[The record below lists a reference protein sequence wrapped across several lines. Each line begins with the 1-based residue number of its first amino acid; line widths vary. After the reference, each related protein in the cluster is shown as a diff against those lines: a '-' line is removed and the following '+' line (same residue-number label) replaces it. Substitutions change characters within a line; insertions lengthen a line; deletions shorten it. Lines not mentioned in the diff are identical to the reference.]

1 MNNNSFNINHY
12 DDKPIINE
20 LGFREYDARWI
31 YPKQI
36 NLSGIKKIG
45 YGLGQLMIEE
55 NIKKEIVI
63 GHDYRSYSEEV
74 KNALISGLLSYGIT
88 VFDIGL
94 TISPGAYFAQYDLN
108 CKSVA
113 MVTASHNENGWT
125 GFKMGVNR
133 PLTFGPDLMNK
144 LKEICLNDLNP
155 KKNHGEYKFIEGMN
169 AKYINDITNKN
180 NIKRKLKAVVAC
192 GNGTSSIFS
201 PEILEKIGIEVIKIH
216 CDLDYSFP
224 NYNPNPEDLK
234 MLKNLS
240 EEVIRNNADIG
251 FAFDG
256 DGDRVGLITNAGD
269 MIFPDK
275 QMMLFSEDILNNKKG
290 SIVFD
295 VKCSNHLINLISKN
309 GGTPIMAPTGHFHI
323 KKAIK
328 KNSALLGGEMSG
340 HIFFN
345 DKWYGFDDGPYAAAR
360 AAEILAK
367 SNKSISEIFSD
378 FPESFS
384 TPELNITVTDENK
397 FEIIDRFMAN
407 SNIDGD
413 KILIDGLRVNF
424 NDGWGLLRASNTT
437 PKLVLRFEGD
447 TEDNLNQIKNLFE
460 NNFLKIFPD
469 IKLDY
474 H

>member
-1 MNNNSFNINHY
+1 MISESIFRENDIRGTYPEDLNESVIKEIAKGIAKKCFQEDITSIVVARDGRLSGESLLTTFCIAIAQYGIDVNNIGLATSPMLYFAAKKENSKSGIMITGSHNPKNYNGIKMVINDNSVSGSEILSLIKNDETLNDSSVGQITYSDIKEIYISEILKNINT
-12 DDKPIINE
+12 DMSE
-20 LGFREYDARWI
+20 LRV
-31 YPKQI
+31 
-36 NLSGIKKIG
+36 
-45 YGLGQLMIEE
+45 
-55 NIKKEIVI
+55 VI
-63 GHDYRSYSEEV
+63 D
-74 KNALISGLLSYGIT
+74 
-88 VFDIGL
+88 
-94 TISPGAYFAQYDLN
+94 
-108 CKSVA
+108 
-113 MVTASHNENGWT
+113 
-125 GFKMGVNR
+125 
-133 PLTFGPDLMNK
+133 
-144 LKEICLNDLNP
+144 
-155 KKNHGEYKFIEGMN
+155 
-169 AKYINDITNKN
+169 
-180 NIKRKLKAVVAC
+180 C
-192 GNGTSSIFS
+192 GNGAAGFVA
-201 PEILEKIGIEVIKIH
+201 PELFKRMGCDVIE
-216 CDLDYSFP
+216 LYSEVDGNFP
-224 NYNPNPEDLK
+224 NHHPDPGKLENLEDIISK
-234 MLKNLS
+234 VKDK
-240 EEVIRNNADIG
+240 NADIG

-256 DGDRVGLITNAGD
+256 DGDRVGLITNAGN

-275 QMMLFSEDILNNKKG
+275 QMMLFSEDILNKKKG

-295 VKCSNHLINLISKN
+295 VKCSNHLSNLISKN

-447 TEDNLNQIKNLFE
+447 TKESMNRIQNEFISELSRICPEIDINL
-460 NNFLKIFPD
+460 D
-469 IKLDY
+469 
-474 H
+474 

>member
-1 MNNNSFNINHY
+1 MISESI
-12 DDKPIINE
+12 
-20 LGFREYDARWI
+20 FRENDIRGTYPEELNESVIKEIAKGIAKKCFQEDISSIVVARDGR
-31 YPKQI
+31 
-36 NLSGIKKIG
+36 LSGESLLTTFCNAIAQYGIDVNNIG
-45 YGLGQLMIEE
+45 LATSPMLYFAA
-55 NIKKEIVI
+55 KKENSKSGIMITGSHNPKNYNGIKMVI
-63 GHDYRSYSEEV
+63 NDNSVSGSEILSLIKNDETLNDSSVGHIIYSDIKEIYISEILKNIDTDISELKVVIDSGNGAAGFVAPELFKRMGCNVIELYSEVDGNFPNHHPDPGKLENLEDIISEV
-74 KNALISGLLSYGIT
+74 K
-88 VFDIGL
+88 D
-94 TISPGAYFAQYDLN
+94 
-108 CKSVA
+108 K
-113 MVTASHNENGWT
+113 
-125 GFKMGVNR
+125 
-133 PLTFGPDLMNK
+133 
-144 LKEICLNDLNP
+144 
-155 KKNHGEYKFIEGMN
+155 
-169 AKYINDITNKN
+169 
-180 NIKRKLKAVVAC
+180 
-192 GNGTSSIFS
+192 
-201 PEILEKIGIEVIKIH
+201 
-216 CDLDYSFP
+216 
-224 NYNPNPEDLK
+224 
-234 MLKNLS
+234 
-240 EEVIRNNADIG
+240 NADIG

-256 DGDRVGLITNAGD
+256 DGDRVGLITNSGD

-295 VKCSNHLINLISKN
+295 VKCSNHLSNLILKN

-328 KNSALLGGEMSG
+328 KNNALLGGEMSG

-345 DKWYGFDDGPYAAAR
+345 DKWYGFDDGPYAAVR

-367 SNKSISEIFSD
+367 SNRSISEIFRE

-447 TEDNLNQIKNLFE
+447 TEESMNRIQNEFISELSRICPEIDINL
-460 NNFLKIFPD
+460 D
-469 IKLDY
+469 
-474 H
+474 

>member
-1 MNNNSFNINHY
+1 MISESI
-12 DDKPIINE
+12 
-20 LGFREYDARWI
+20 FRENDIRGT
-31 YPKQI
+31 YPEELNESVIKEIAKGIAKKCFQEDI
-36 NLSGIKKIG
+36 TSIVVGRDGRLSGESLLTTFCNAIAQYGIDVNNIG
-45 YGLGQLMIEE
+45 LATSPMLYFAA
-55 NIKKEIVI
+55 KKEN
-63 GHDYRSYSEEV
+63 S
-74 KNALISGLLSYGIT
+74 KSGIMIT
-88 VFDIGL
+88 G
-94 TISPGAYFAQYDLN
+94 
-108 CKSVA
+108 
-113 MVTASHNENGWT
+113 SHNPKNYNGI
-125 GFKMGVNR
+125 KMVINDNSVSGSEILNLIKNDETLNDSSVGQI
-133 PLTFGPDLMNK
+133 TYSDI
-144 LKEICLNDLNP
+144 KEIYISEIL
-155 KKNHGEYKFIEGMN
+155 KNIDT
-169 AKYINDITNKN
+169 DISEL
-180 NIKRKLKAVVAC
+180 RVVIDC
-192 GNGTSSIFS
+192 GNGAAGFVA
-201 PEILEKIGIEVIKIH
+201 PELFKRMGCDVIE
-216 CDLDYSFP
+216 LYSEVDGNFP
-224 NYNPNPEDLK
+224 NHHPDPGKLENLEDIISK
-234 MLKNLS
+234 VKDK
-240 EEVIRNNADIG
+240 NADIG

-295 VKCSNHLINLISKN
+295 VKCSNHLSNLISKN

-407 SNIDGD
+407 SDIDGD

-447 TEDNLNQIKNLFE
+447 TEESMNRIQNEFISELSRICPEIDINL
-460 NNFLKIFPD
+460 D
-469 IKLDY
+469 
-474 H
+474 

>member
-1 MNNNSFNINHY
+1 MISESI
-12 DDKPIINE
+12 
-20 LGFREYDARWI
+20 FRENDIRGTYPEELNESVIKEIAKGIAKKCFQEDITSIVVARDGR
-31 YPKQI
+31 
-36 NLSGIKKIG
+36 LSGESLLTTFCNAIAQYGIDVNNIG
-45 YGLGQLMIEE
+45 LATSPMLYFAA
-55 NIKKEIVI
+55 KKEN
-63 GHDYRSYSEEV
+63 S
-74 KNALISGLLSYGIT
+74 KSGIMIT
-88 VFDIGL
+88 G
-94 TISPGAYFAQYDLN
+94 
-108 CKSVA
+108 
-113 MVTASHNENGWT
+113 SHNPKNYNGI
-125 GFKMGVNR
+125 KMVINDNSVSGSEILN
-133 PLTFGPDLMNK
+133 LIKNDETLNDSSEGQITYSDI
-144 LKEICLNDLNP
+144 KEIYISEIL
-155 KKNHGEYKFIEGMN
+155 KNIDT
-169 AKYINDITNKN
+169 DISEL
-180 NIKRKLKAVVAC
+180 RVVIDC
-192 GNGTSSIFS
+192 GNGAAGFVA
-201 PEILEKIGIEVIKIH
+201 PELFKRMGCDVIE
-216 CDLDYSFP
+216 LYSEVDGNFP
-224 NYNPNPEDLK
+224 NHHPDPGKLENLEDIISK
-234 MLKNLS
+234 VKDK
-240 EEVIRNNADIG
+240 NADIG

-295 VKCSNHLINLISKN
+295 VKCSNHLSNLISKN

-447 TEDNLNQIKNLFE
+447 TEESMNRIQNEFISELSRICPEIDINL
-460 NNFLKIFPD
+460 D
-469 IKLDY
+469 
-474 H
+474 

>member
-1 MNNNSFNINHY
+1 MISESI
-12 DDKPIINE
+12 
-20 LGFREYDARWI
+20 FRENDIRGTYPEELNESVIKDIAKGIAKKCFQEDITSIVVARDGR
-31 YPKQI
+31 
-36 NLSGIKKIG
+36 LSGESLLTTFCNAIAQYGIDVNNIG
-45 YGLGQLMIEE
+45 LATSPMLYFAA
-55 NIKKEIVI
+55 KKEN
-63 GHDYRSYSEEV
+63 S
-74 KNALISGLLSYGIT
+74 KSGIMIT
-88 VFDIGL
+88 G
-94 TISPGAYFAQYDLN
+94 
-108 CKSVA
+108 
-113 MVTASHNENGWT
+113 SHNPKNYNGI
-125 GFKMGVNR
+125 KMVINDNSVSGSEILSLIKNDETLNGSSVGHI
-133 PLTFGPDLMNK
+133 TYSDI
-144 LKEICLNDLNP
+144 KE
-155 KKNHGEYKFIEGMN
+155 
-169 AKYINDITNKN
+169 KYISEILKNIDTDISEL
-180 NIKRKLKAVVAC
+180 RVVIDC
-192 GNGTSSIFS
+192 GNGAAGFVA
-201 PEILEKIGIEVIKIH
+201 PELFKRMGCDVIE
-216 CDLDYSFP
+216 LYSEVDGNFP
-224 NYNPNPEDLK
+224 NHHPDPGKLENLEDIISK
-234 MLKNLS
+234 VKDK
-240 EEVIRNNADIG
+240 NADIG

-256 DGDRVGLITNAGD
+256 DGDRVGLITNVGD

-295 VKCSNHLINLISKN
+295 VKCSNHLSNLISKN

-447 TEDNLNQIKNLFE
+447 TEESMNRIQNEFIAELSRICPEIDINL
-460 NNFLKIFPD
+460 D
-469 IKLDY
+469 
-474 H
+474 